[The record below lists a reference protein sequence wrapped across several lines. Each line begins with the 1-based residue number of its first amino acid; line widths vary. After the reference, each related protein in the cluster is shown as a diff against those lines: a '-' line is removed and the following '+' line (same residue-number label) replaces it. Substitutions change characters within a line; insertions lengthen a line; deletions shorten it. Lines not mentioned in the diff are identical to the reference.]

1 MTGWRDV
8 SERALLPT
16 AIIACA
22 AMAVYAAGSAGAV
35 AQSGSGSPGP
45 QADSCGLNDEAGG
58 TIVQEIISPIY
69 PAGEYPVQLP
79 PMSFLGAPNNLPNPF
94 EQGAHWG
101 RLPDGRHWG
110 STAGIATGPDNT
122 IWVIDRCGLRGA
134 GGTLCLES
142 ALDPILQFDTA
153 GRLLQSFGR
162 GAIVSPH
169 KITVDRDGNVW
180 IADNG
185 TAPGRGHQVLK
196 FNPSG
201 ELVMTLGTPGV
212 AGTGHDEFDAPTEVA
227 IAPNGDIY
235 VADGHSRGSGE
246 TGNAR
251 IMKFDRNGEFIKTWG
266 RKGMG
271 PGEFDEIH
279 SLELDSRGWLF
290 VADRQNNRIQVFDA
304 EGNFIDQWFQFGRP
318 SGIHIDENDVIY
330 VADSES
336 RDARTNIGRPLMDR
350 RYNPGTRRGIR
361 IGSARDG
368 SVHHFIPDPCAYP
381 YPGISSMAE
390 GVTVDADGNV
400 YGAEW
405 LGTVRKYVRR

>member
-1 MTGWRDV
+1 MPGLRDLNSFAFLAAV
-8 SERALLPT
+8 CALAGTIAALPPGRAG
-16 AIIACA
+16 
-22 AMAVYAAGSAGAV
+22 VV
-35 AQSGSGSPGP
+35 AQGGGGSPGP
-45 QADSCGLNDEAGG
+45 QADSCGLNDEAGR
-58 TIVQEIISPIY
+58 TIVEEVTSTIY
-69 PAGEYPVQLP
+69 PPGQYPVQLP
-79 PMSFLGAPNNLPNPF
+79 AMSLLGAPNDLPNPYAA
-94 EQGAHWG
+94 GTHWG
-101 RLPDGRHWG
+101 QLPDGRRWG
-110 STAGIATGPDNT
+110 STAGIATGPDDT

-142 ALDPILQFDTA
+142 DLDPILQFDTN
-153 GRLLQSFGR
+153 GRLLKSFGR

-169 KITVDRDGNVW
+169 KITVDHEGNVW

-185 TAPGRGHQVLK
+185 SAPGRGHQVLK
-196 FNPSG
+196 FNPGG
-201 ELVMTLGTPGV
+201 ELVMTLGKAGE
-212 AGTGHDEFDAPTEVA
+212 AGTGHDAFDAPTEVA

-235 VADGHSRGSGE
+235 VADGHSGGGGE

-251 IMKFDRNGEFIKTWG
+251 IMKFDRAGRFLKTWG
-266 RKGMG
+266 TKGMG

-318 SGIHIDENDVIY
+318 SGIHIDANDVIY

-336 RDARTNIGRPLMDR
+336 RDGRTNNGRPLMDR
-350 RYNPGTRRGIR
+350 RYNPGARRGIR
-361 IGSARDG
+361 IGSTRDG
-368 SVHHFIPDPCAYP
+368 SVHAFIPDPCPYP

-390 GVTVDADGNV
+390 GITTDADGNV